1 MQSTKAPKLKTKR
14 SKISYAKWGYIFIT
28 PFFLAYALFHFAP
41 QMLTIYNSFFENYRE
56 GLTQVG
62 PNFVGLKNYIT
73 LFTPDKNGT
82 IDILKYAG
90 NTIVLWL
97 GCAVPQVVISL
108 MLACFFTSYRLK
120 IKGQQ
125 FFKTVIY
132 MPNLIMA
139 SAFSMLFYMLF
150 SNVGPVNQLLTQAG
164 WIDAPIDFFNIRFTV
179 RSLISLM
186 NFLMW
191 FGNTTILLM
200 AGIMGIDQSLFEAAN
215 IDGATSLQV
224 FFKVTLPLLMPI
236 LVYTVITALIGGL
249 QMFENLI
256 NAWNDSSINIP
267 RGMLNS
273 FVIAA
278 ATAILSTYFSAL
290 TAYGLHAYQFKLK
303 RIAFLFIM
311 AVMVIPKQVSA
322 AGFVQL
328 CYKLKLTNSYLP
340 LILPGIAAPVVFF
353 YMIQYMKSVLPM
365 EIVEAARVDGSGE
378 FFTFNRIV
386 LPMLKPAISVQL
398 IFTFVESWNNY
409 FLPALLL
416 DKAEMKTVPIMIA
429 QLRAADYSKFD
440 LGKVYMFIL
449 LAILPVLLVYIFLS
463 RYIVK
468 GVTAGSVKG

>member
-120 IKGQQ
+120 IRGQQ

-249 QMFENLI
+249 QMF
-256 NAWNDSSINIP
+256 DVP
-267 RGMLNS
+267 
-273 FVIAA
+273 
-278 ATAILSTYFSAL
+278 
-290 TAYGLHAYQFKLK
+290 
-303 RIAFLFIM
+303 
-311 AVMVIPKQVSA
+311 QV
-322 AGFVQL
+322 
-328 CYKLKLTNSYLP
+328 LTNGLGTPNRSSTTLVMYLNNY
-340 LILPGIAAPVVFF
+340 LKTSKNYG
-353 YMIQYMKSVLPM
+353 M
-365 EIVEAARVDGSGE
+365 SG
-378 FFTFNRIV
+378 
-386 LPMLKPAISVQL
+386 AISVVIFAGILCVSFFANMGASANDASFLL
-398 IFTFVESWNNY
+398 IVAAAMI
-409 FLPALLL
+409 LILVALAIALLAAFL
-416 DKAEMKTVPIMIA
+416 GVLACALTIRAVGHWTCQFDVANWRGQDDPMPFELKGA
-429 QLRAADYSKFD
+429 QT
-440 LGKVYMFIL
+440 
-449 LAILPVLLVYIFLS
+449 
-463 RYIVK
+463 K
-468 GVTAGSVKG
+468 G